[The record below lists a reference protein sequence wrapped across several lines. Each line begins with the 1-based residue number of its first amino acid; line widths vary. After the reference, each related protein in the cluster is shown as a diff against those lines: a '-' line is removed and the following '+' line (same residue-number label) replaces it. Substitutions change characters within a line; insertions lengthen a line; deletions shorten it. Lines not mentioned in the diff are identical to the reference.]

1 MSEADNQRIEQAIR
15 RKFMRRM
22 VFVGGTVATIAVLIW
37 FGMFL
42 SKKFTVTP
50 PGTTVTYEDVGRD
63 HIALNDKLP
72 REYNSNPP
80 SSGAHYSS
88 PANWAVYDYEV
99 NDKIFIHNLEHG
111 GIWIAYKPS
120 VSIDIVA
127 ELKEIVNTFGGSK
140 LVMAP
145 RSANDMDIAVVAW
158 THVYKFNVSGGHLS
172 DQQKTDI
179 KNFYIALKN
188 HAPENVPDFMAGVDP
203 KEVK

>member
-1 MSEADNQRIEQAIR
+1 MSEADNQRIDRAIK

-22 VFVGGTVATIAVLIW
+22 FFVGGTIAGIAVLIW
-37 FGMFL
+37 FGMLL
-42 SKKFTVTP
+42 SKKLVTTP
-50 PGTTVTYEDVGRD
+50 PTETKVYEAVGQE

-80 SSGAHYSS
+80 SSGAHYAS
-88 PANWAVYDYEV
+88 PANWAIYDYEV
-99 NDKIFIHNLEHG
+99 NDRIFIHNLEHG

-120 VSIDIVA
+120 VSIDVVA

-145 RSANDMDIAVVAW
+145 RSANETDVAVVSW
-158 THVYKFNVSGGHLS
+158 GHVYTFNVSGDHLS
-172 DQQKTDI
+172 DQQKTDV

-188 HAPENVPDFMAGVDP
+188 HAPEDVPDFMAGVDP